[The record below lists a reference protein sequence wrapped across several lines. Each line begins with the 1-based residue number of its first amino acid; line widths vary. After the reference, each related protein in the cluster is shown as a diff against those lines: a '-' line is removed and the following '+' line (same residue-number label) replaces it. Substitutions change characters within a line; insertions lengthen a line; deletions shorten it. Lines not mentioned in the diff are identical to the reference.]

1 MASRAQRPGQQR
13 LICWQMLCL
22 LAMALMA
29 LLAIEHLGKAGGLVS
44 TLCRF
49 QAGLSCAEAMGHPAA
64 NVLSLPVPYWA
75 IAYYTILLYNGPQCW
90 QDRLRYWLSGLM
102 VGGLILSTLIF
113 LLIMERDLA
122 KPCPLCLAT
131 HLCHLLLL
139 LTLVTAGRAP
149 CRTLPLGASE
159 PRPLPLALPLLILLL
174 SALLTLRQ
182 QGVEQT
188 SARERSLMAPELL
201 SSLVADEYD
210 RFFPARPEHRIGGAA
225 QAPHE
230 LVIIGSLSCGHCR
243 NLIRTIPALMAGTI
257 ASRLAISFI
266 SYPLASG
273 CNPLLKTE
281 QGLGADGAAE
291 CRLAVKTLLA
301 QQQGN
306 FWSWFKEVDQAPGRS
321 LRQLRQ
327 QAVPEAER
335 AQWGVSLGPQLD
347 PVAAIPIQA
356 LPTLLWQGR
365 KLPASFGGLPLPQLI
380 QGLME
385 VERRGAQPTEESDC
399 GC

>member
-1 MASRAQRPGQQR
+1 
-13 LICWQMLCL
+13 
-22 LAMALMA
+22 MALMA
-29 LLAIEHLGKAGGLVS
+29 LLAIEHFGKAGGLVS
-44 TLCRF
+44 ALCRF
-49 QAGLSCAEAMGHPAA
+49 QAGLSCAETLGHPAA
-64 NVLSLPVPYWA
+64 IVLGLPVPYWA

-201 SSLVADEYD
+201 SSLVADDYD

-225 QAPHE
+225 QVPHE

-385 VERRGAQPTEESDC
+385 VEGRGAQPTEESDC